1 MGTLYLV
8 STPIGNLED
17 ITLRAL
23 RTLREVPLIAAED
36 TRHARKLLAH
46 YGIETRLVS
55 FHEHSPPGRVAE
67 LVAALEQHDVA
78 VVSDAG
84 MPGISDPG
92 LVLVHEATRRGI
104 RVVPVPGP
112 SAVTAAVAV
121 SGLVEDGFLF
131 LGFLPR
137 RTSER
142 RRRLEALA
150 NLPFPLVLYEA
161 PHRLV
166 ETLRDL
172 VATLGDRPLAICR
185 ELTKRHEEVVRL
197 TVTEAC
203 QRYVAETP
211 RGEFVLVV
219 GAGEGTSRSPDEAE
233 VLALLERQLA
243 AGQSAS
249 AAARAVSRATGAS
262 RQAVYR
268 LVLSLRERRAQ
279 DAEPGSS
286 PGSEGRASRRPP
298 RSSAEGG

>member
-8 STPIGNLED
+8 ATPIGNLED

-46 YGIETRLVS
+46 YGIETKLVS
-55 FHEHSPPGRVAE
+55 FHERSPPARVAE
-67 LVAALEQHDVA
+67 LMEALERHDVA
-78 VVSDAG
+78 VISDAG

-92 LVLVHEATRRGI
+92 LVLVREAAARGFD
-104 RVVPVPGP
+104 VVPVPGP

-137 RTSER
+137 RASER
-142 RRRLEALA
+142 RRQLESLA
-150 NLPFPLVLYEA
+150 GLPFPLVLYEA
-161 PHRLV
+161 PHRLR

-172 VATLGDRPLAICR
+172 EATLGDRPLAICR
-185 ELTKRHEEVVRL
+185 ELTKLHEEVSHL
-197 TVTEAC
+197 TIGEALR
-203 QRYVAETP
+203 RYEAEAP

-219 GAGEGTSRSPDEAE
+219 GAPESPQLPPSEAE
-233 VLALLERQLA
+233 LMALLEEQLA
-243 AGQSAS
+243 AGRSVS
-249 AAARAVSRATGAS
+249 AAAREVARATGAS

-268 LVLSLRERRAQ
+268 LALNLRGRHATGPPGVSAG
-279 DAEPGSS
+279 DA
-286 PGSEGRASRRPP
+286 RP
-298 RSSAEGG
+298 

>member
-8 STPIGNLED
+8 ATPIGNLED

-23 RTLREVPLIAAED
+23 RTLRAVALIAAED
-36 TRHARKLLAH
+36 TRHARKLLSH

-55 FHEHSPPGRVAE
+55 FHEHSPPSRVAE
-67 LVAALEQHDVA
+67 LMEALEQHDVA
-78 VVSDAG
+78 VISDAG

-92 LVLVHEATRRGI
+92 LVLVREAAARGF

-137 RTSER
+137 RASER
-142 RRRLEALA
+142 RRRLESLA
-150 NLPFPLVLYEA
+150 GLPFPLVLYEA

-172 VATLGDRPLAICR
+172 EATLGDRPLAVCR
-185 ELTKRHEEVVRL
+185 ELTKLHEEVARL
-197 TVTEAC
+197 TVGEAR
-203 QRYVAETP
+203 QRYQTETP
-211 RGEFVLVV
+211 HGEFVLVV
-219 GAGEGTSRSPDEAE
+219 GAPKPVERRASEAE
-233 VLALLERQLA
+233 LLALLEEQLA
-243 AGQSAS
+243 AGLTAS
-249 AAARAVSRATGAS
+249 AAARAVARLTGAS

-268 LVLSLRERRAQ
+268 LALRLREHGDQ
-279 DAEPGSS
+279 FGTTGSS
-286 PGSEGRASRRPP
+286 RASGR
-298 RSSAEGG
+298 

>member
-8 STPIGNLED
+8 ATPIGNLED

-46 YGIETRLVS
+46 YGIEARLVS
-55 FHEHSPPGRVAE
+55 FHEHSPLARVDE
-67 LVAALEQHDVA
+67 LMEALERHDVA
-78 VVSDAG
+78 VISDAG

-92 LVLVHEATRRGI
+92 LVLVREAAARGFK
-104 RVVPVPGP
+104 VVPVPGP

-137 RTSER
+137 RAGER
-142 RRRLEALA
+142 RRRLESLA
-150 NLPFPLVLYEA
+150 GLPFPLVLYEA

-172 VATLGDRPLAICR
+172 EATLGDRQLAICR
-185 ELTKRHEEVVRL
+185 ELTKLHEEVTRL
-197 TVTEAC
+197 TVGEARR
-203 QRYVAETP
+203 RYEAETP

-219 GAGEGTSRSPDEAE
+219 CAPESPQRLPGEAE
-233 VLALLERQLA
+233 LLALLEEQLA
-243 AGQSAS
+243 AGKSAS
-249 AAARAVSRATGAS
+249 AAAREVARATGAS

-268 LVLSLRERRAQ
+268 LALRMRECQGQRQ
-279 DAEPGSS
+279 P
-286 PGSEGRASRRPP
+286 
-298 RSSAEGG
+298 